1 MSLQKIKRRDKLIKI
16 KTHLLIVVNEK
27 NGANCLQLA
36 PFGCV
41 VTRKGQITNHFM
53 EDLKRLAYW

>member
-27 NGANCLQLA
+27 MAPIVFNWRHLA
-36 PFGCV
+36 V
-41 VTRKGQITNHFM
+41 
-53 EDLKRLAYW
+53 E